1 MHKIFVMASPRH
13 AEEGDA
19 AVVGLGLA
27 DDAVVLLVDVAV
39 GRLNARMLV
48 RPVGLVVGGQA
59 QREVEVV
66 GGAGHDG
73 AAVAAVRDVHHLR
86 ASMEGGEMC
95 VMTVTYVQEVGG
107 ARHDGAA
114 VAAVHDVHH
123 LRASMESDEV
133 RVMTMTYAQVVG
145 GAGHDGAAVA
155 QCTMY
160 ITCATA

>member
-27 DDAVVLLVDVAV
+27 DNAVVLLVDVAI

-86 ASMEGGEMC
+86 ASME
-95 VMTVTYVQEVGG
+95 
-107 ARHDGAA
+107 
-114 VAAVHDVHH
+114 
-123 LRASMESDEV
+123 SDEV